1 MAKSPIL
8 VIDDDPAILDT
19 VTEILEDEGY
29 LVEQATNGAEGLKLL
44 ERIDPALV
52 VLDMRMPVLDGWGF
66 MRSLHERGIR
76 LKILVMTAAQDAR
89 RWAQEIGA
97 DGYLAKPFDLID
109 LIDAVERLRRPNAA

>member
-29 LVEQATNGAEGLKLL
+29 VVEQAMNGAEGLKAL
-44 ERIDPALV
+44 ERIDPSLV